1 MRDTRPAMASP
12 LMVFD
17 LDGTLVD
24 SAPDLLATLDA
35 VLPVHGFRPVADP
48 RMREGIGHG
57 ARHLIVEALK
67 RQGIAPDDDALDAL
81 HGDFLAHYEAN
92 ICRKSQLYPG
102 TETMLDRFAAAGWRL
117 AVCTNKKEGLSRQ
130 LLEALGVAER
140 FAAICGGDTFAA
152 PKPDP
157 AHLGGTI
164 AASSGAADRT
174 IMVGDSVTDRD
185 AARAMRVPFV
195 GVSFGYTTV
204 PMAKL
209 GPDLLIDGFDAL
221 SPEIAEALLAA
232 HADARAAPADP

>member
-1 MRDTRPAMASP
+1 MAPP
-12 LMVFD
+12 LIVFD

-24 SAPDLLATLDA
+24 SAPDLLATLNA
-35 VLPVHGFRPVADP
+35 VLPAHGFQAIADP
-48 RMREGIGHG
+48 KMHEGIGHG

-67 RQGIAPDDDALDAL
+67 RHGVTPADDALDAV

-92 ICRKSQLYPG
+92 ICRHSQLYPG
-102 TETMLDRFAAAGWRL
+102 AEAMLDRFAAAGWRL
-117 AVCTNKKEGLSRQ
+117 AVCTNKKESLSRQ

-164 AASSGAADRT
+164 AASSGAADRA
-174 IMVGDSVTDRD
+174 IMLGDSVTDLD

-195 GVSFGYTTV
+195 GVSFGYTQV

-209 GPDLLIDGFDAL
+209 GPDRLIDGFDAL
-221 SPEIAEALLAA
+221 SPETANELLAA
-232 HADARAAPADP
+232 HADAPAAPQAAPADP